1 MTTINWTMIRDNGH
15 YYGRPGY
22 EIEVNDGLMKSTPNA
37 DLLELARL
45 ADAANKGVAVAGGD
59 VIMTQYQEITDD
71 LLLLS
76 RRVKVVHQSTGN
88 LSVHVG
94 LPYVQWELSLSSSK
108 LANFLSKALN
118 YDGPTDPLSLLT
130 EFRSRHSFETPLE
143 LNSSGGWVYTTWS
156 GTQIRRSDDV
166 DQYGDRAEVDP
177 TITIAIPLDR
187 VIHRDGK
194 QGFHFSLLA

>member
-1 MTTINWTMIRDNGH
+1 MIRDNGH

-45 ADAANKGVAVAGGD
+45 ADAANKGDAVAGGD
-59 VIMTQYQEITDD
+59 VMMTQYQEITDD

-76 RRVKVVHQSTGN
+76 RRVKVVNNSTGE
-88 LSVHVG
+88 LVVYEG
-94 LPYVQWELSLSSSK
+94 KPYVQWEFPLSSPK
-108 LANFLSKALN
+108 WANFLSKGLN
-118 YDGPTDPLSLLT
+118 VGSTELLT
-130 EFRSRHSFETPLE
+130 ELRSRHSFETPLE
-143 LNSSGGWVYTTWS
+143 FNSRGGWTYTTWS

-166 DQYGDRAEVDP
+166 DQYGDQALTI
-177 TITIAIPLDR
+177 TITIAIPLDRVDR